1 MISPAKGEVRAIHNV
16 GVADMRKQLLIALAS
31 MISTAAAAQD
41 WKPAVDKWRACG
53 DAAAAR
59 YAKSTESAPVV
70 AHLAALACK
79 EEKKQASQA
88 ISQVEGSSFADQFI
102 EAAERHYVD
111 RLSVN
116 VMEMRLQGSEKR

>member
-1 MISPAKGEVRAIHNV
+1 
-16 GVADMRKQLLIALAS
+16 MRKQLLIALAS

-53 DAAAAR
+53 DGRGAR
-59 YAKSTESAPVV
+59 LFEKHARVRPWSHASR
-70 AHLAALACK
+70 HWLATRRKEASLASHF
-79 EEKKQASQA
+79 AGRRLS
-88 ISQVEGSSFADQFI
+88 GFADQFI

-116 VMEMRLQGSEKR
+116 VMEMRLHGSEKEKR